1 MLQKGTERFPEVSI
15 SLGCHSY
22 LLNWRVFMSID
33 SQPLRSHRYC
43 RINFNRNKI
52 RAPHSSIAIP
62 KARITRN
69 ISVRWSFL
77 MEYLPECHSPVVKVR
92 LSVAIPPVVGLY
104 DFRVLK

>member
-33 SQPLRSHRYC
+33 SQPLRSHPYC
-43 RINFNRNKI
+43 RITLNRKKI
-52 RAPHSSIAIP
+52 RPPHSSTAVP
-62 KARITRN
+62 QASITRN
-69 ISVRWSFL
+69 TSGRWSFL

-104 DFRVLK
+104 DFRVL